1 MLKSKALRIALTRRR
16 MLQAIASGSMLPVL
30 GGGPAL
36 AAGSTGP
43 SPVASKPWLT
53 LPATPTLPKPSKQ
66 GLAKLGDVEIYFA
79 QFGRGPDV
87 LMLHGGSAN
96 SNYWGH
102 QVAELA
108 GDFLVTVMDTRGH
121 GRSPV
126 SSPVFGY
133 AQFAQDAVA
142 LLKYLGISR
151 TAVVGWSDGAIT
163 GIQLAMVRPELL
175 TGVFAFGAN
184 TDLHGLKPGGAK
196 SPIFQQFSA
205 RCQKEYPALSP
216 HPERWSEL
224 QAGLVKM
231 WRSEPSYSRQQLA
244 AIGVP
249 VAVSDGEYDEIIKT
263 EHTKEIAHSI
273 PKSELALMSD
283 VSHFAMLQD
292 PTQFNAYLTEFLF
305 GVV

>member
-1 MLKSKALRIALTRRR
+1 MLKSRSLGFALTRRR
-16 MLQAIASGSMLPVL
+16 LLSALAGCGVLPVL
-30 GGGPAL
+30 GGGPA
-36 AAGSTGP
+36 AAAP
-43 SPVASKPWLT
+43 DPKRVATKPWLT
-53 LPATPTLPKPSKQ
+53 LPATPGLPKPSKQ

-79 QFGRGPDV
+79 QFGAGPHV
-87 LMLHGGSAN
+87 LMLHGGSAS

-102 QVAELA
+102 QVSALA
-108 GDFLVTVMDTRGH
+108 GDFQVTVMDTRGH

-133 AQFAQDAVA
+133 AQFAQDVIA
-142 LLKYLGISR
+142 LLKYLGIPR

-163 GIQLAMVRPELL
+163 GIQLAMVEPGLL

-196 SPIFQQFSA
+196 SPVFQQFSA
-205 RCQKEYPALSP
+205 RCQKEYAALSP
-216 HPERWSEL
+216 HPERWSTL

-231 WRSEPSYSRQQLA
+231 WRSEPSYSRQQLSG
-244 AIGVP
+244 IGIS
-249 VAVSDGEYDEIIKT
+249 VAVADGEYDEIIKT
-263 EHTKEIAHSI
+263 EHTKEIARSI
-273 PKSELALMSD
+273 PHDELVLMSD

-292 PTQFNAYLTEFLF
+292 PTQFNAYLTDFLF